1 MASGA
6 KRKTTMAKRDRE
18 NTVRERR
25 ARKQAKRDAKR
36 HAPPETPA
44 AAGDPA
50 ADDLVTVPSD
60 SGAGAGP
67 PD

>member
-36 HAPPETPA
+36 HAPAEPPA
-44 AAGDPA
+44 ATGEFGDG
-50 ADDLVTVPSD
+50 DVVTAPSD

>member
-18 NTVRERR
+18 NAVRERR

-36 HAPPETPA
+36 HPSEPPSASNGSGPE
-44 AAGDPA
+44 AG
-50 ADDLVTVPSD
+50 S
-60 SGAGAGP
+60 

>member
-36 HAPPETPA
+36 HLPADPPA
-44 AAGDPA
+44 A
-50 ADDLVTVPSD
+50 PSD
-60 SGAGAGP
+60 AAVGGASLG
-67 PD
+67 

>member
-36 HAPPETPA
+36 HAPAEPPA
-44 AAGDPA
+44 APSEP
-50 ADDLVTVPSD
+50 VPSGE
-60 SGAGAGP
+60 S

>member
-18 NTVRERR
+18 NAVRERR
-25 ARKQAKRDAKR
+25 ARKQAKREAKR
-36 HAPPETPA
+36 HAPA
-44 AAGDPA
+44 DPPTA
-50 ADDLVTVPSD
+50 SSD
-60 SGAGAGP
+60 SGEAAGP